1 MDFVP
6 ANDKAAA
13 LDYLAQHGAAAAV
26 LAGGTN
32 LMRQIALGVR
42 APAHVL
48 YIGHLREL
56 ASVKQSG
63 GGRGAQIGA
72 LVTLAE
78 LAEPATLGGRYQ
90 ALREAAA
97 ACGSG
102 QIRNVGTIGGNVCN
116 AAAQADLAAPL
127 LLHDAVVKLESR
139 ERGPREM
146 PAAAFM
152 RGDGATERKPDE
164 VLIGVELALVPARTA
179 DTYIKIG
186 RRGAMELAIVGLAVR
201 VTAASS
207 GDGLD
212 DVRIAVGGVAPAA
225 FRATDAERLLSG
237 AALTDD
243 LIDEAAQ
250 ALLRQAAPRDDFLAT
265 AAYRSTV
272 LPGILA
278 RALHVCAARAR
289 AAA

>member
-6 ANDKAAA
+6 AKDKAAA
-13 LDYLAQHGAAAAV
+13 LEYLAQHGAAAAV

-32 LMRQIALGVR
+32 LMRQIALGLR
-42 APAHVL
+42 APAHFL

-56 ASVKQSG
+56 ASVNHSG
-63 GGRGAQIGA
+63 SGQGAQIGA

-78 LAEPATLGGRYQ
+78 LAQPATLGGRYQ
-90 ALREAAA
+90 ALCEAAA
-97 ACGSG
+97 TCGSG
-102 QIRNVGTIGGNVCN
+102 QIRNVGTIGGNLCN
-116 AAAQADLAAPL
+116 AAQHADLAAPL
-127 LLHDAVVKLESR
+127 LLHDAVVTLESR
-139 ERGPREM
+139 HSGERTM

-152 RGDGATERKPDE
+152 QGEGATERLPDE
-164 VLIGVELALVPARTA
+164 VLTGIALAPVPARTA

-201 VTAASS
+201 VTAAGG
-207 GDGLD
+207 GDDVD
-212 DVRIAVGGVAPAA
+212 DVRIAVGGVAPTA
-225 FRATDAERLLSG
+225 FRATDAEALLSG
-237 AALTDD
+237 KTPTDD
-243 LIDEAAQ
+243 LIGEAAH
-250 ALLRQAAPRDDFLAT
+250 ALLRQAEPRDDFLAT

-278 RALHVCAARAR
+278 RALQVCAARAR